1 MKKITA
7 KLVLPLFIALAFVS
21 CREEEIIFPSSDVS
35 VAAPRIDGSIEGFY
49 LLNEG
54 NMGMNRASI
63 DVFNY
68 RTGNYTTDI
77 YSERNPTVVKELG
90 DVGNDIQ
97 IYGNKV
103 YAVINVSNKVEVI
116 DKWTAKRIK
125 KIDIPNCRYVTF
137 YKDKAYVSSYS
148 GPVAID
154 PNAEIGFVAEIDT
167 TSLEIKRKVTVGYQ
181 PEQMAVHNG
190 KLYVANSGGYR
201 VPNYDRTVSVIDL
214 ETFTEIKKIDVGINL
229 YGMQID
235 SRGDIYVSSRG
246 DYYNTPS
253 NLFVIDTQTDEKKM
267 QLDLPVLGMCLVD
280 DLLYFY
286 SVQWSYL
293 TNSNKITYGIL
304 DTKTKKIISD
314 KIITDGTDKQIMIP
328 YGLQVN
334 PETKEIYITD
344 AQNYVVTGYIYC
356 FTPEGK
362 LKWKTTAGNIPAH
375 IAFITKK

>member
-1 MKKITA
+1 MKKTVT
-7 KLVLPLFIALAFVS
+7 KLFLSLFIALAFVS
-21 CREEEIIFPSSDVS
+21 CREEETIFPSSDKS
-35 VAAPRIDGSIEGFY
+35 VAAPRSDGNIEGFY

-77 YSERNPTVVKELG
+77 YSERNPEVVKELG
-90 DVGNDIQ
+90 DVGNDIK

-103 YAVINVSNKVEVI
+103 YAVINCSNKVEVI
-116 DKWTAKRIK
+116 DKWSAKRIK
-125 KIDIPNCRYVTF
+125 KIDIPNCRYVAF
-137 YKDKAYVSSYS
+137 YKNKAYVSSYS
-148 GPVAID
+148 GPVAIN

-181 PEQMAVHNG
+181 PEQMVVHDG

-214 ETFTEIKKIDVGINL
+214 ETFTETKKIDVGINL
-229 YGMQID
+229 SSMQID

-246 DYYNTPS
+246 DYYTIPS
-253 NLFVIDTQTDEKKM
+253 NLYVIDSKTDEKKL
-267 QLDLPVLGMCLVD
+267 QLDIPVSGMCLVD

-286 SVQWSYL
+286 SVSWSYL
-293 TNSNKITYGIL
+293 TNSNKVTYGIL
-304 DTKTKKIISD
+304 DTKTKKIISN
-314 KIITDGTDKQIMIP
+314 KVITDGTDKQIMIP

-375 IAFITKK
+375 MAFITKK

>member
-1 MKKITA
+1 MKKITT
-7 KLVLPLFIALAFVS
+7 KVILGLFIAVSFIS
-21 CREEEIIFPSSDVS
+21 CREEETVFPSSDVS
-35 VAAPRIDGSIEGFY
+35 VAAPRSDGNIEGFY

-137 YKDKAYVSSYS
+137 YKNKAYVSSYS

-167 TSLEIKRKVTVGYQ
+167 TTLEIKRKVTVGYQ
-181 PEQMAVHNG
+181 PEQMVVHNG

-229 YGMQID
+229 YSMKID

-246 DYYNTPS
+246 DYYKTPS

-267 QLDLPVLGMCLVD
+267 QLDIPVSDTCLVD

-286 SVQWSYL
+286 SVSWSYL
-293 TNSNKITYGIL
+293 TNSNQVTYGIL
-304 DTKTKKIISD
+304 DTKTKKIINN

-375 IAFITKK
+375 IAFITKN

>member
-1 MKKITA
+1 
-7 KLVLPLFIALAFVS
+7 
-21 CREEEIIFPSSDVS
+21 
-35 VAAPRIDGSIEGFY
+35 
-49 LLNEG
+49 
-54 NMGMNRASI
+54 
-63 DVFNY
+63 
-68 RTGNYTTDI
+68 
-77 YSERNPTVVKELG
+77 
-90 DVGNDIQ
+90 
-97 IYGNKV
+97 
-103 YAVINVSNKVEVI
+103 
-116 DKWTAKRIK
+116 
-125 KIDIPNCRYVTF
+125 VTF
-137 YKDKAYVSSYS
+137 YKDKAYVSSYA

-167 TSLEIKRKVTVGYQ
+167 TSLEITRKVTVGYQ
-181 PEQMAVHNG
+181 PEQMVVHNG

-201 VPNYDRTVSVIDL
+201 VPDYDRTVSVIDL
-214 ETFTEIKKIDVGINL
+214 ETFTEIKKIDVGIDL
-229 YGMQID
+229 YGMRID

-253 NLFVIDTQTDEKKM
+253 NLFVIDTKTDEKKM
-267 QLDLPVLGMCLVD
+267 QLDIPALGMCMDD

-286 SVQWSYL
+286 SVSWSYL
-293 TNSNKITYGIL
+293 TNSNKVKYGIM

-314 KIITDGTDKQIMIP
+314 KIISDGTDKQIMIP

>member
-1 MKKITA
+1 MKKITTQ
-7 KLVLPLFIALAFVS
+7 LFLSLLIALAFAS
-21 CREEEIIFPSSDVS
+21 CREEETIFPSQDKS
-35 VAAPRIDGSIEGFY
+35 VAAPRSDGKVEGFY

-63 DVFNY
+63 DLFNY

-90 DVGNDIQ
+90 DVGNDIK

-103 YAVINVSNKVEVI
+103 YAVINCSNKVEVI
-116 DKWTAKRIK
+116 EKWTAKRIK

-148 GPVAID
+148 GPVAIN

-181 PEQMAVHNG
+181 PEQMVVHNG

-229 YGMQID
+229 YSMQID

-253 NLFVIDTQTDEKKM
+253 NLFVIDTKTDEKKL
-267 QLDLPVLGMCLVD
+267 QLDIPVSDTCLVD

-286 SVQWSYL
+286 SVSWSYL
-293 TNSNKITYGIL
+293 TNSNKVTYGIL
-304 DTKTKKIISD
+304 DTKTKKVIND
-314 KIITDGTDKQIMIP
+314 KIITDGTDKQIIIP

-375 IAFITKK
+375 IAFITKN